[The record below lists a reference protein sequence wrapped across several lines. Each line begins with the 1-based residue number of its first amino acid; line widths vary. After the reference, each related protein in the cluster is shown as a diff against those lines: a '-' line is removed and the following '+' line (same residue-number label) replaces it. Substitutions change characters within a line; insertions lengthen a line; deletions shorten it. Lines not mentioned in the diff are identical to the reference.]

1 MNVIE
6 SYILRRATGIFMAT
20 LLWVLAIVW
29 TTQVLLR
36 IDIVTSNS
44 QSISSFFQIAFLI
57 LPSVIPIVVPFAIG
71 IAVAQTLTTMNTD
84 SELIVISAA
93 GGKRTNVIRP
103 MMVLAVAASILC
115 LAITTVINP
124 PARLQMRT
132 LLAESRAG
140 LVTTV
145 IEEGAFQ
152 KIEDNLYIQIGK
164 RLPDG
169 RLGGI
174 FVSDNRE
181 SGTEL
186 IYYAKEGATVEVE
199 GSQLLVMQDGA
210 VHRKVGDDVSVV
222 RYSSYALDLSEFT
235 SGGDGVPALRAR
247 DRDIAYLLN
256 PDPNDTYLKRR
267 PQMYR
272 AEIHRR
278 FSEWLYP
285 MVFALVGLAV
295 AGDSRSFRESR
306 IHPLLSTMS
315 IALVFRWAGFYFN
328 ELLEAS
334 AAYTAAVYL
343 VPLGACALSI
353 FFIATNRVM
362 EMPMWVV
369 ERGVALARNLADR
382 ALAPWRRFSRRGQ
395 PAPGSGGGGA

>member
-6 SYILRRATGIFMAT
+6 SYILRRTAGIFMAT

-36 IDIVTSNS
+36 IDIVTSNG

-71 IAVAQTLTTMNTD
+71 IAVAQTLTAMNTD

-93 GGKRTNVIRP
+93 GGRRTNVIRP
-103 MMVLAVAASILC
+103 MMVLAIAASLLC

-124 PARLQMRT
+124 PARLKMRT

-181 SGTEL
+181 RGTEL
-186 IYYAKEGATVEVE
+186 IYYAKEGAAVEMD

-210 VHRKVGDDVSVV
+210 VHRKVDGNVSVV

-235 SGGDGVPALRAR
+235 AGGDGAPALRAR

-256 PDPNDTYLKRR
+256 PDPNDSYLKRR
-267 PQMYR
+267 PQIYR

-285 MVFALVGLAV
+285 LVFALVGLAV
-295 AGDSRSFRESR
+295 AGDSRSFREAR
-306 IHPLLSTMS
+306 IHPLLSTMT

-328 ELLEAS
+328 EALEKS

-343 VPLGACALSI
+343 VPLGACAI
-353 FFIATNRVM
+353 AAFFIATNRVM
-362 EMPMWVV
+362 ELPMWVV
-369 ERGVALARNLADR
+369 ERALAAAMRLRDR
-382 ALAPWRRFSRRGQ
+382 VLAPWRRLRRRRQ
-395 PAPGSGGGGA
+395 AAPEGGA